1 MRAFVVVF
9 GVLQNQSLAIEAA
22 GFYLAAYVV
31 TSLAAFAL
39 LCIISSNNQGIEYDS
54 IDQIK
59 GLLWAKPLLALMFTI
74 ALLSLAG
81 IPLTAGFI
89 GKFYL
94 FTAGIEGEVWMLL
107 SALVVGSAI
116 SIYYYL
122 RIIFAMTM
130 KSDDNGALHAQYSV
144 SGISVCVIWLL
155 IFSILYLG
163 VLPESVMQHL
173 GLL

>member
-1 MRAFVVVF
+1 MSHDE
-9 GVLQNQSLAIEAA
+9 NW
-22 GFYLAAYVV
+22 V
-31 TSLAAFAL
+31 TIWHAL
-39 LCIISSNNQGIEYDS
+39 LMSLQLSTGPIAQEHLSGLKPIWPHSFEVGVQCNGHATQQGAVAE
-54 IDQIK
+54 
-59 GLLWAKPLLALMFTI
+59 GLAK
-74 ALLSLAG
+74 LLSLAG